1 MIMNKL
7 KEFFIGLVLWFS
19 ITPISFCQS
28 AEQIVRMVEANHDEY
43 YYGHGYADDYDQAV
57 QKAKAQLVGDI
68 STFVSSRATGT
79 ISTETGVA
87 MEERIHTYSNMTQL
101 REVETIVLESG
112 EKFHVFCY
120 LSNAS
125 VNRMFEERKQKA
137 LNYLEEA
144 RSAEKK
150 LMMAE
155 ALRYYYWSLLVL
167 KTLPDDMSVTFKDDE
182 NRTQNMLIWL
192 NRHIPSLLDDITFQ
206 PVSVEGDDA
215 WKQVNVAV
223 TYHGKP
229 VTDCEYRYW
238 TGRGY
243 SQTVRAKDGVGIVEF
258 SEIPTNLQFF
268 VEYVFEN
275 DAKNIDPEL
284 RDIIQMEGKPS
295 WKNNAHTVPSAMG
308 KTEQKKQEAVTQTP
322 IPERTTTP
330 TGESTATHEP
340 KGKNS
345 FLAISDTQ
353 KDSCTWIMNS
363 VKKAIAT
370 KNYASVEK
378 SFTNEGLEM
387 FNSMMKS
394 GNATIIGEPKWEFLQ
409 FKDDVLCRGLTVSL
423 KYPRSGK
430 TIVQNV
436 EFRLNSDGLKINSLS
451 YTLNQKAEDDILSED
466 KKWDMNSRIQLM
478 RFLQDYQTAYA
489 LKRADFL
496 ENIFSDDA
504 LIIVGVELKRAPDIE
519 RRINLNNQKQ
529 YKFVQKTK
537 TEFISDL
544 RRVFASAEFIN
555 LQLQD
560 NEILKVAGKEIYGI
574 QIRQIYTSN
583 SYADQGYLFL
593 VVDLRNPETPI
604 IHVRTWQPD
613 KDPEF
618 GLFDL
623 SKFVIN

>member
-1 MIMNKL
+1 MKL
-7 KEFFIGLVLWFS
+7 LKKIILGLVLWL
-19 ITPISFCQS
+19 ITTPISFCQT
-28 AEQIVRMVEANHDEY
+28 AEQVVRLVENNRDEY
-43 YYGHGYADDYDQAV
+43 YYGHGYADDYEQAV
-57 QKAKAQLVGDI
+57 QRAKAQLVGDI
-68 STFVSSRATGT
+68 STYISAHVTGT
-79 ISTETGVA
+79 VSTESGTS
-87 MEERIHTYSNMTQL
+87 MEERIHTYTNMTQL
-101 REVETIVLESG
+101 REVETVVLG
-112 EKFHVFCY
+112 DGNPFHVFCY
-120 LSNAS
+120 LSKAS

-137 LNYLEEA
+137 MNYLDEA

-167 KTLPDDMSVTFKDDE
+167 KTLPDDASITFKDE
-182 NRTQNMLIWL
+182 NNHSQNLLIWL

-206 PVSVEGDDA
+206 PVSVEGDDT

-243 SQTVRAKDGVGIVEF
+243 SQPVRAKDGLGIMEF
-258 SEIPTNLQFF
+258 SEIPSQLQFY
-268 VEYVFEN
+268 VEYVFAN

-295 WKNNAHTVPSAMG
+295 WKNNAHTVPSAIG
-308 KTEQKKQEAVTQTP
+308 KTEQKKQGGVTQTA
-322 IPERTTTP
+322 TP
-330 TGESTATHEP
+330 TGVSVVAAHESQ
-340 KGKNS
+340 GKSS
-345 FLAISDTQ
+345 FLTISDAR
-353 KDSCTWIMNS
+353 KDSCIRIMDF
-363 VKKAIAT
+363 VEKAI
-370 KNYASVEK
+370 SSK
-378 SFTNEGLEM
+378 SYSSIEELFTRDGQVM

-394 GNATIIGEPKWEFLQ
+394 GNATIIGEPKWEFVQ
-409 FKDDVLCRGLTVSL
+409 FKNDVLCRGMTVSL

-430 TIVQNV
+430 TIIQNV
-436 EFRLNSDGLKINSLS
+436 EFRLNSDDLKINSLS
-451 YTLNQKAEDDILSED
+451 YTLNKKAEDDILSEN
-466 KKWDMNSRIQLM
+466 KKWEMDSRVQLM

-496 ENIFSDDA
+496 EGIFSDDA

-519 RRINLNNQKQ
+519 KKINLSNQKQ
-529 YKFVQKTK
+529 YKFIQKTK
-537 TEFISDL
+537 AEFISDL

-593 VVDLRNPETPI
+593 VVDLRNPENPI

>member
-1 MIMNKL
+1 MKL
-7 KEFFIGLVLWFS
+7 LKKIIPGLVLWL
-19 ITPISFCQS
+19 IMTPISFCQT
-28 AEQIVRMVEANHDEY
+28 AEQVVRLVENNREEY
-43 YYGHGYADDYDQAV
+43 YYGHGYADDYEQAV
-57 QKAKAQLVGDI
+57 QRAKAQLVGDI
-68 STFVSSRATGT
+68 STYISAHVTGT
-79 ISTETGVA
+79 VSTESGTS

-101 REVETIVLESG
+101 REVETVVLGNENP
-112 EKFHVFCY
+112 FHVFCY
-120 LSNAS
+120 LSKAS

-137 LNYLEEA
+137 MNYLDEA

-167 KTLPDDMSVTFKDDE
+167 KTLPDDASITFKDE
-182 NRTQNMLIWL
+182 NNHSQNLLIWL
-192 NRHIPSLLDDITFQ
+192 NHHIPAVMDDISFQ
-206 PVSVEGDDA
+206 PVSVSGDEQ
-215 WKQVNVAV
+215 WKQMNVAV
-223 TYHGKP
+223 TFQGKP
-229 VTDCEYRYW
+229 VADCEYRYW

-243 SQTVRAKDGVGIVEF
+243 SQPVRAKDGLGIVEF
-258 SEIPTNLQFF
+258 SKIPSQLQFY
-268 VEYVFEN
+268 VEYVFAN

-295 WKNNAHTVPSAMG
+295 WKNNAHTVSSAISQSG
-308 KTEQKKQEAVTQTP
+308 VNN
-322 IPERTTTP
+322 I
-330 TGESTATHEP
+330 ESNGAEMVESP
-340 KGKNS
+340 ALAGKNS
-345 FLAISDTQ
+345 FLRLSDAR
-353 KDSCTWIMNS
+353 KDSCIRIMNS
-363 VKKAIAT
+363 VKKAINT
-370 KNYASVEK
+370 KNYS
-378 SFTNEGLEM
+378 SIEGLFTHDGLVM

-394 GNATIIGEPKWEFLQ
+394 GNATILGDTQWEFLQ
-409 FKDDVLCRGLTVSL
+409 FKDEVFCRGMSVSL

-430 TIVQNV
+430 TIIQNV
-436 EFRLNSDGLKINSLS
+436 EFRLKYDNLKINSLS
-451 YTLNQKAEDDILSED
+451 YTLNQEAEDDILSED
-466 KKWDMNSRIQLM
+466 KKWEMDSRVQLM

-489 LKRADFL
+489 LKRTDFL
-496 ENIFSDDA
+496 EGIFSDDA

-519 RRINLNNQKQ
+519 KKINLSNQKQ
-529 YKFVQKTK
+529 YKFIQKTK
-537 TEFISDL
+537 AEFISDL
-544 RRVFASAEFIN
+544 RRVFASSEFIN

-593 VVDLRNPETPI
+593 VVDLRNSEKPI

>member
-1 MIMNKL
+1 MKL
-7 KEFFIGLVLWFS
+7 LKKIFLGLVLWF
-19 ITPISFCQS
+19 IMTPISFCQT
-28 AEQIVRMVEANHDEY
+28 AEQVVRLVENNRDEY
-43 YYGHGYADDYDQAV
+43 YFGHGYADDYEQAV
-57 QKAKAQLVGDI
+57 QRAKAQLVGDI
-68 STFVSSRATGT
+68 STYISAHTTGT
-79 ISTETGVA
+79 VSTETGVS

-101 REVETIVLESG
+101 REVETVVLEASDQ
-112 EKFHVFCY
+112 FHVFCY
-120 LSNAS
+120 LPKSS

-137 LNYLEEA
+137 MNYLDEA
-144 RSAEKK
+144 RNAEKK

-167 KTLPDDMSVTFKDDE
+167 KTLPDEASITFKDE
-182 NRTQNMLIWL
+182 NNHSQNLLIWL
-192 NRHIPSLLDDITFQ
+192 NHHIPELMDDISFR
-206 PVSVEGDDA
+206 PVSVSGDEQ
-215 WKQVNVAV
+215 WKQVNIAV
-223 TYHGKP
+223 TYHGNP
-229 VTDCEYRYW
+229 VSDCEYRYW

-243 SQTVRAKDGVGIVEF
+243 SQPVRAKDGLGIVEF
-258 SEIPTNLQFF
+258 SEIPSQLQFY
-268 VEYVFEN
+268 VEYVFAN

-295 WKNNAHTVPSAMG
+295 WKNNVHTISTKFIDTP
-308 KTEQKKQEAVTQTP
+308 QKNAV
-322 IPERTTTP
+322 IADA
-330 TGESTATHEP
+330 STAVVEME
-340 KGKNS
+340 
-345 FLAISDTQ
+345 AATQ
-353 KDSCTWIMNS
+353 NPVRCVFQQLPEAREKECENVMIS

-370 KNYASVEK
+370 KNYASVENI
-378 SFTNEGLEM
+378 FTNEGYEM

-394 GNATIIGEPKWEFLQ
+394 GNATVIGEPKWDFMG
-409 FKDDVLCRGLTVSL
+409 FKEEVFCRGLTVSL

-430 TIVQNV
+430 TIIQNV
-436 EFRLNSDGLKINSLS
+436 EFRLNSDDLKINSLS
-451 YTLNQKAEDDILSED
+451 YTLNKQAEDDIMSD
-466 KKWDMNSRIQLM
+466 KKKWETISRVQLM

-496 ENIFSDDA
+496 EGIFSDDA
-504 LIIVGVELKRAPDIE
+504 LIIVGMELRRAPDIE
-519 RRINLNNQKQ
+519 KRINLNNQKQ

-544 RRVFASAEFIN
+544 RRVFASSEFIN

-593 VVDLRNPETPI
+593 VVDLRNPEKPI

>member
-1 MIMNKL
+1 MKL
-7 KEFFIGLVLWFS
+7 LKKIFLGLVLWF
-19 ITPISFCQS
+19 IMTPISFCQT
-28 AEQIVRMVEANHDEY
+28 AEQVVRLVENNRDEY
-43 YYGHGYADDYDQAV
+43 YFGHGYADDYEQAV
-57 QKAKAQLVGDI
+57 QRAKAQLVGDI
-68 STFVSSRATGT
+68 STYISAHTTGT
-79 ISTETGVA
+79 VSTETGVS

-101 REVETIVLESG
+101 REVETVVLEASDQ
-112 EKFHVFCY
+112 FHVFCY
-120 LSNAS
+120 LPKSS

-137 LNYLEEA
+137 MNYLDEA
-144 RSAEKK
+144 RNAEKK

-167 KTLPDDMSVTFKDDE
+167 KTLPDDASITFKDE
-182 NRTQNMLIWL
+182 NNHSQNLLIWL
-192 NRHIPSLLDDITFQ
+192 NHHIPELMDDISFR
-206 PVSVEGDDA
+206 PVSVSGDEQ
-215 WKQVNVAV
+215 WKQMNVAV
-223 TYHGKP
+223 TFQGKP
-229 VTDCEYRYW
+229 VADCEYRYW

-243 SQTVRAKDGVGIVEF
+243 SQPVRAKDGLGIVEF
-258 SEIPTNLQFF
+258 SEIPSQLQFY
-268 VEYVFEN
+268 VEYVFAN

-295 WKNNAHTVPSAMG
+295 WRNNAHTVPAVIKQSLQNKSG
-308 KTEQKKQEAVTQTP
+308 IINTEF
-322 IPERTTTP
+322 
-330 TGESTATHEP
+330 TGSEMVKSTSLA
-340 KGKNS
+340 GKNA
-345 FLAISDTQ
+345 FLRLSDTR
-353 KDSCTWIMNS
+353 KDSCIRIMNS
-363 VKKAIAT
+363 LKKAIDV
-370 KNYASVEK
+370 KNYASLEGF
-378 SFTNEGLEM
+378 FTKEGLEM
-387 FNSMMKS
+387 FNAMMKS
-394 GNATIIGEPKWEFLQ
+394 GNATILGEPQWEFLQ
-409 FKDDVLCRGLTVSL
+409 FKDEIFCRGLAVSL

-430 TIVQNV
+430 TIIQSV
-436 EFRLNSDGLKINSLS
+436 EFRLNSDNLKINSLS
-451 YTLNQKAEDDILSED
+451 YTLNQEAEDDILSEN
-466 KKWDMNSRIQLM
+466 KKWEMDSRVQLM

-496 ENIFSDDA
+496 EGIFSDDA

-519 RRINLNNQKQ
+519 KRINLSNQKQ
-529 YKFVQKTK
+529 YKFIQKTK

-544 RRVFASAEFIN
+544 RRVFASSEFIN

-593 VVDLRNPETPI
+593 VVDLRNPDNPI